1 MTAHNGGQVADRGP
15 ELMVI
20 VWVLTGLSTITVVMR
35 LASRGI
41 RATFGWND
49 SFMLVALVRPI
60 RLSRNHRLTI
70 MLVMFIWMEY
80 MSHGTLQ
87 ERW

>member
-1 MTAHNGGQVADRGP
+1 MADRGP